1 MSIGYVAGC
10 YNAYTDMDGVVHSI
24 DENIAIAKK
33 IAAEL
38 WTAGHT
44 AICPHANTEH
54 FEILCPTVPYQQYI
68 DGDIEILKL
77 CDFIE
82 MIPNWKY
89 SNGGKGEHA
98 EAVRLGMPVYE
109 YPEIPPLHPTE
120 VNCPE
125 QVKAF
130 REILGRMMRT
140 HLSKNSDYSPAN
152 ILLTGQL
159 GLATRLWDKTARLL
173 NLTGFH
179 VPIETTLTFTKP
191 RAAKNESL
199 NDTYMDL
206 AVYAIIGK
214 LLLEEKWGK

>member
-10 YNAYTDMDGVVHSI
+10 YNAYTDTDGVFHSI

-38 WTAGHT
+38 WTAGHY

-140 HLSKNSDYSPAN
+140 HLKKNADYSPAN
-152 ILLTGQL
+152 IMGTGEL
-159 GLATRLWDKTARLL
+159 GVVTRMWDKVCRLM
-173 NLTGFH
+173 NLTGLKIDINTP
-179 VPIETTLTFTKP
+179 VTFVAPKEP
-191 RAAKNESL
+191 KNESID
-199 NDTYMDL
+199 DTYGDL
-206 AVYAIIGK
+206 AVYSIIGQ
-214 LLLEEKWGK
+214 LLRSGKWGK

>member
-1 MSIGYVAGC
+1 MIVYVAGP
-10 YNAYTDMDGVVHSI
+10 YREFTFDGVVHSV
-24 DENIAIAKK
+24 DENIARAMK

-38 WTAGHT
+38 WQMGHV
-44 AICPHANTEH
+44 AICPHGNTAHMEH
-54 FEILCPTVPYQQYI
+54 MIDVSPQQYCE
-68 DGDIEILKL
+68 GDIEIVKL
-77 CDFIE
+77 CDAIVMTE
-82 MIPNWKY
+82 YWKQ
-89 SNGGKGEHA
+89 SKGAVGEFD
-98 EAVRLGMPVYE
+98 EAKRLDMPVYE

-152 ILLTGQL
+152 ILLTGQI